1 MRNAAFLLCV
11 FLTGVFLISGCQ
23 QEQES
28 RESSAPPTVY
38 RTERLMG
45 TLVTIMICEP
55 DKDDNAIRTAMD
67 SAFKRISE
75 IDEAMSTYNIE
86 SEVSRVNSMAGI
98 KKVYVSDDTYAVV
111 EKACEIAGKTDG
123 AFDITVGPLVELWKK
138 AAGEAGIGEYP
149 PEKDSIAAALELV
162 GVLDREKFEF
172 GKEDD
177 GKKYIHL
184 KKKGMRIDLGG
195 IAKGYAVDEAIKVLL
210 KQGIENALVEAG
222 GDIRAI
228 GKQGFRKDWP
238 VDVRHYAGFEKYFER
253 LFIKDQSVATSS
265 DYERGYVIGGVQY
278 SHIIDPRT
286 GEALPRLLSAT
297 VVAPDCLTADALAT
311 AASVLGSEGW
321 GKIKER
327 FPRCAR
333 LLVCYDAD
341 LKRALIPNE

>member
-1 MRNAAFLLCV
+1 
-11 FLTGVFLISGCQ
+11 
-23 QEQES
+23 
-28 RESSAPPTVY
+28 
-38 RTERLMG
+38 MG

-55 DKDDNAIRTAMD
+55 DKDDNAIRTAID

-172 GKEDD
+172 DKEDD

-228 GKQGFRKDWP
+228 GKQGFSKDWP
-238 VDVRHYAGFEKYFER
+238 VDVRHYAGFDRYFER

-311 AASVLGSEGW
+311 AVCVLGSEGW
-321 GKIKER
+321 EKIKER

-333 LLVCYDAD
+333 LLVCYDTD